1 MKKVLSFLS
10 LLTFILATDYRAS
23 YPYCPSV
30 NVGRSDG
37 VVNCPGEASA
47 QIGGTESTTLN
58 YGSDHYYCKPLFDND
73 GDYLYGLLYGDYY
86 DKFYSI
92 DEEVDATDCFSQ
104 HLYNR
109 KSGNKASYYNKCCYL
124 VFHAQGKKY
133 NHCVGLTDEQ
143 MMDVPLTIK
152 DLENEFSDKTGSYMY
167 IETLNCK
174 GEYLF
179 YSMIGAL
186 LLALIF

>member
-1 MKKVLSFLS
+1 MKKILSFLS
-10 LLTFILATDYRAS
+10 LLTFILATDYRKS

-47 QIGGTESTTLN
+47 QIGGGTGGMDDS
-58 YGSDHYYCKPLFDND
+58 YYCKPLFDED
-73 GDYLYGLLYGDYY
+73 GKYGEDGDYY
-86 DKFYSI
+86 DKFWSST
-92 DEEVDATDCFSQ
+92 DEVSTTDCFSQ
-104 HLYNR
+104 HLYNQ
-109 KSGNKASYYNKCCYL
+109 KSGNKASYFNKCCYL
-124 VFHAQGKKY
+124 VFSSEGKKY

-143 MMDVPLTIK
+143 MMDVPVTIK
-152 DLENEFSDKTGSYMY
+152 NLEKEFSDKTGSYMY

-179 YSMIGAL
+179 YSMIGTL

>member
-1 MKKVLSFLS
+1 MKKILSFLS
-10 LLTFILATDYRAS
+10 LLTFILAEDYRDS

-37 VVNCPGEASA
+37 VVNCPGEGAA
-47 QIGGTESTTLN
+47 QIGEATSYPSEDEDDDMDGISQ
-58 YGSDHYYCKPLFDND
+58 YYCKPLFDND
-73 GDYLYGLLYGDYY
+73 KDYY
-86 DKFYSI
+86 DKFFSNNETVYQ
-92 DEEVDATDCFSQ
+92 DDCFSQ

-109 KSGNKASYYNKCCYL
+109 KRGNKASYYNKCCYL

-179 YSMIGAL
+179 YSMIGTL